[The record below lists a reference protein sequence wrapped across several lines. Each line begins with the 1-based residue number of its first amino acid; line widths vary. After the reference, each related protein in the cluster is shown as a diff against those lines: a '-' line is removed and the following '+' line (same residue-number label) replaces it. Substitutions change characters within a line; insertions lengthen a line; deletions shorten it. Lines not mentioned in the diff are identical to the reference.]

1 MHSIR
6 DCVASINVYLH
17 GIGTE
22 EGKEKV
28 MKARTAIFL
37 IIGLFILTSLA
48 CAQAG
53 EILTPAEATARAQ
66 EVIQSGASFG
76 SSSVAGGSYEAGD
89 TATLIGR
96 NFLVNLYDAP
106 DGKISAG
113 QERGATVTI
122 LEVATVGDAIW
133 YKIEAPTGEGWV
145 SGASLEPVAEEE
157 VVIEGPQA
165 GDAAY
170 LAGRSF
176 LVNLLDAPDGKI
188 VAGQERGMA
197 ITIIEVVQVDGVV
210 WYHVDAPTGQGWVPA
225 ENVTTEAP

>member
-1 MHSIR
+1 
-6 DCVASINVYLH
+6 
-17 GIGTE
+17 
-22 EGKEKV
+22 
-28 MKARTAIFL
+28 MKARTAILL
-37 IIGLFILTSLA
+37 IIGLLVLTSLA

-66 EVIQSGASFG
+66 GAVQVVPAG
-76 SSSVAGGSYEAGD
+76 ESSVSGGAFEAGD
-89 TATLIGR
+89 TAVLTGR

-113 QERGATVTI
+113 QERGVSVTVA
-122 LEVATVGDAIW
+122 EVATVGETVW

-145 SGASLEPVAEEE
+145 SDANLEAAEEEE

-170 LAGRSF
+170 LTGRSF
-176 LVNLLDAPDGKI
+176 LVNLLDAPSGKI

-197 ITIIEVVQVDGVV
+197 ITIVEVVQIDGEV
-210 WYHVDAPTGQGWVPA
+210 WYQIDAPTGQGWVPA
-225 ENVTTEAP
+225 ENITTEAP